1 MRKTDLTISTRLGAF
16 LGLVGMS
23 AIAGVLVAAMVTPAI
38 AVSGIAANSTIGVFE
53 DIPDNLQIDN
63 LAQKTVLYAKQ
74 GDQQVPFAEFFSQD
88 REEVPWDAVSQYAKD
103 AAIAT
108 EDPRYYEHGGVDV
121 LSAARALAQNVLN
134 KEVQSGASTI
144 TMQYVRNVLVQ
155 KAQNM
160 VDSSDEAT
168 QAEGRKAFT
177 EATQPDMPRKLKE
190 MRMAIGVEKKY
201 SKNEILLAYLNIA
214 NFGSRVYGIESAAR
228 YYFNVSAADLTLEQA
243 ASLIATVNAPEVFK
257 IDNPDNLERNKERR
271 DLLLRNM
278 LKEQKITQEQYDVA
292 SAAAITPTIT
302 PSTSGCIQANPI
314 SAAYFCD
321 YVKNEILTN
330 AEFGDTAADR
340 DALLKR
346 GGLQVYTTLDL
357 DIQANAA
364 EQMRKQVP
372 TTARFTKIGGSV
384 VSREVKTG
392 RIIAMAQNTDYGV
405 AQDQPG
411 VTEINYSADKAHGG
425 SAGFQVGSTYKIF
438 TLVDWLKSGKSI
450 YQTVNASKTT
460 WSASEFTRCG
470 DNLAGSPDYKV
481 TNDTNTG
488 ATSNQNVLAAT
499 VASVNSAFV
508 AMASQLDLCDISKT
522 ATDMGAYNADKRD
535 LSSFPSDVVG
545 SGGNTVAPLQMATAF
560 ASVANQ
566 GTMCPPIAI
575 DNTLLGPL
583 YQTPLEHG
591 ADIVVYSLTK
601 YVGGHSDLVAGG
613 ISGSERWLAPVR
625 SLRNMMGTICDPN
638 TSWML
643 LRSLETVELRMQR
656 AAENAVKLCDFLKN
670 HPKVEGLGFLG
681 LLPEGPRKDVYL
693 RHCKGPGSTFSLFIK
708 GGEAES
714 FRFLDSLRVAKLA
727 VSLGGTET
735 LASHPAAMTHLSVS
749 EERRAALGI
758 TDNLVRISVGIE
770 DADDL
775 IADFSAALDAV

>member
-23 AIAGVLVAAMVTPAI
+23 AIAGVLVTAMVTPAI

-63 LAQKTVLYAKQ
+63 LAQKTVLYAKK

-88 REEVPWDAVSQYAKD
+88 REEVPWDAVSSYAKD

-228 YYFNVSAADLTLEQA
+228 YYFNVSAADLNLEQA

-257 IDNPDNLERNKERR
+257 IDNPDNLGRNKERR

-278 LKEQKITQEQYDVA
+278 LKEQKITQEQFDTA

-330 AEFGDTAADR
+330 KEFGDTAAER
-340 DALLKR
+340 DAVLKR
-346 GGLQVYTTLDL
+346 GGMQVYTTLDL
-357 DIQANAA
+357 DIQGNAA

-405 AQDQPG
+405 GDQSG
-411 VTEINYSADKAHGG
+411 ITEVNYSADFAHGG
-425 SAGFQVGSTYKIF
+425 SRGFQVGSTYKIF

-460 WSASEFTRCG
+460 WQKSEFTSCG
-470 DNLAGSPDYKV
+470 NRLSGPAYPV

-488 ATSNQNVLAAT
+488 ATSNQTVLQAT
-499 VASVNSAFV
+499 VASVNSAFI
-508 AMASQLDLCDISKT
+508 AMASQLDICDITST
-522 ATDMGAYNADKRD
+522 AKDMGVYNSNPDQPV
-535 LSSFPSDVVG
+535 SSQPSDVVG
-545 SGGNTVAPLQMATAF
+545 SGGNNVAPLQMATAF
-560 ASVANQ
+560 SSVANQ
-566 GTMCPPIAI
+566 GSMCPPIAI
-575 DNTLLGPL
+575 DKVVLPDQSELVTPKSECAQAMSPDVANTAAFTLKAVMGGTGAASNPRDGTEIMGKTGTTDRSKDTWFVGSSTEVTTAVWVGNVEGFASMRRNVLNGSAADSARHRIFKPL
-583 YQTPLEHG
+583 QTFIDDRYPAEVFP
-591 ADIVVYSLTK
+591 APSSTLTK
-601 YVGGHSDLVAGG
+601 KPYVPP
-613 ISGSERWLAPVR
+613 APKPTQ
-625 SLRNMMGTICDPN
+625 S
-638 TSWML
+638 
-643 LRSLETVELRMQR
+643 
-656 AAENAVKLCDFLKN
+656 AAPTAPDA
-670 HPKVEGLGFLG
+670 PA
-681 LLPEGPRKDVYL
+681 D
-693 RHCKGPGSTFSLFIK
+693 
-708 GGEAES
+708 
-714 FRFLDSLRVAKLA
+714 
-727 VSLGGTET
+727 
-735 LASHPAAMTHLSVS
+735 PAAPAQPAPPA
-749 EERRAALGI
+749 EG
-758 TDNLVRISVGIE
+758 
-770 DADDL
+770 
-775 IADFSAALDAV
+775 

>member
-23 AIAGVLVAAMVTPAI
+23 TIAGVLVAAMVTPAI

-63 LAQKTVLYAKQ
+63 LAQKTVLFAKQ

-88 REEVPWDAVSQYAKD
+88 REEVPWEAVSQYAKD

-160 VDSSDEAT
+160 VDSSDEET
-168 QAEGRKAFT
+168 QAAGRKAFT

-228 YYFNVSAADLTLEQA
+228 YYFNVSAADLNLEQA
-243 ASLIATVNAPEVFK
+243 ASLIATVNAPEIYK
-257 IDNPDNLERNKERR
+257 IDNTDNLERNKGRR
-271 DLLLRNM
+271 DLLLSNM
-278 LKEQKITQEQYDVA
+278 LKEQKITQEQYD
-292 SAAAITPTIT
+292 AAAAAPVAPTIT

-330 AEFGDTAADR
+330 EEFGETAADR

-346 GGLQVYTTLDL
+346 GGMQVYTTLDL

-392 RIIAMAQNTDYGV
+392 RVIAMAQNTDYGV
-405 AQDQPG
+405 AQDQAG

-450 YQTVNASKTT
+450 YQTVNASKTQ
-460 WSASEFTRCG
+460 WNQSEFRACG
-470 DNLAGSPDYKV
+470 ERIGSDSYKV
-481 TNDTNTG
+481 TNDRNTG
-488 ATSNQNVLAAT
+488 ATANQTVLQAT
-499 VASVNSAFV
+499 VASVNSAFI
-508 AMASQLDLCDISKT
+508 AMASQLDICEINQT
-522 ATDMGAYNADKRD
+522 AKDMGVYNADQRE
-535 LSSFPSDVVG
+535 LQAFPPDVVG
-545 SGGNTVAPLQMATAF
+545 SGGNNVAPLQMATAF
-560 ASVANQ
+560 SSVANQ
-566 GTMCPPIAI
+566 GTTCPPIAI
-575 DNTLLGPL
+575 DKVVLPDDSELVTPKSQCAQAMSPEVANTAAFTLKAVMGGTGAASNPRDGTEIMGKTGTTDASKDTWFVGSSTEVTTAVWVGNVEGFASMRRNSLNGAAADSARHRIFKPL
-583 YQTPLEHG
+583 QTFIDDRYPAEG
-591 ADIVVYSLTK
+591 FPAPSSSLTK
-601 YVGGHSDLVAGG
+601 RPYVPP
-613 ISGSERWLAPVR
+613 APKPTQ
-625 SLRNMMGTICDPN
+625 S
-638 TSWML
+638 
-643 LRSLETVELRMQR
+643 
-656 AAENAVKLCDFLKN
+656 AAPTA
-670 HPKVEGLGFLG
+670 PQ
-681 LLPEGPRKDVYL
+681 
-693 RHCKGPGSTFSLFIK
+693 
-708 GGEAES
+708 A
-714 FRFLDSLRVAKLA
+714 
-727 VSLGGTET
+727 
-735 LASHPAAMTHLSVS
+735 PAAP
-749 EERRAALGI
+749 AAPAQPAPPAPP
-758 TDNLVRISVGIE
+758 
-770 DADDL
+770 ADDTE
-775 IADFSAALDAV
+775 D

>member
-23 AIAGVLVAAMVTPAI
+23 TIAGVLVAAMVTPAI

-63 LAQKTVLYAKQ
+63 LAQKTVLFAKK

-88 REEVPWDAVSQYAKD
+88 REEVPWEAVSQYAKD

-134 KEVQSGASTI
+134 DEVQSGASTI

-160 VDSSDEAT
+160 VDSSDKET
-168 QAEGRKAFT
+168 QAAGRKAFT

-228 YYFNVSAADLTLEQA
+228 YYFNVSAADLNLEQA
-243 ASLIATVNAPEVFK
+243 ASLIATVNAPEIYK
-257 IDNPDNLERNKERR
+257 IDNKDNLERNKARR
-271 DLLLRNM
+271 DLLLANM
-278 LKEQKITQEQYDVA
+278 LKEQKITQEQHD
-292 SAAAITPTIT
+292 AAAAAPITPTIT
-302 PSTSGCIQANPI
+302 PSTSGCIQADPI

-330 AEFGDTAADR
+330 KEFGDTAADR
-340 DALLKR
+340 DAVLKR
-346 GGLQVYTTLDL
+346 GGMQVYTTLDL

-364 EQMRKQVP
+364 DQMRKQVP
-372 TTARFTKIGGSV
+372 ATARFTKIGGSV

-411 VTEINYSADKAHGG
+411 VTEINYAADKAHGG

-450 YQTVNASKTT
+450 YQTVNASKSSPDAATTSPDPRTTRSPTTRTPAPPPTRTCWRRRSRPSTRRSSRWRASSTCATSARRRPTWARTTPTSASCRASRPT
-460 WSASEFTRCG
+460 WSAR
-470 DNLAGSPDYKV
+470 
-481 TNDTNTG
+481 
-488 ATSNQNVLAAT
+488 AAT
-499 VASVNSAFV
+499 RSRPSRWRPP
-508 AMASQLDLCDISKT
+508 SPPSPT
-522 ATDMGAYNADKRD
+522 RATCARPSRSTR
-535 LSSFPSDVVG
+535 SSSRTTPS
-545 SGGNTVAPLQMATAF
+545 S
-560 ASVANQ
+560 
-566 GTMCPPIAI
+566 
-575 DNTLLGPL
+575 
-583 YQTPLEHG
+583 
-591 ADIVVYSLTK
+591 
-601 YVGGHSDLVAGG
+601 
-613 ISGSERWLAPVR
+613 
-625 SLRNMMGTICDPN
+625 
-638 TSWML
+638 
-643 LRSLETVELRMQR
+643 
-656 AAENAVKLCDFLKN
+656 
-670 HPKVEGLGFLG
+670 
-681 LLPEGPRKDVYL
+681 
-693 RHCKGPGSTFSLFIK
+693 
-708 GGEAES
+708 
-714 FRFLDSLRVAKLA
+714 
-727 VSLGGTET
+727 
-735 LASHPAAMTHLSVS
+735 
-749 EERRAALGI
+749 
-758 TDNLVRISVGIE
+758 
-770 DADDL
+770 
-775 IADFSAALDAV
+775 

>member
-23 AIAGVLVAAMVTPAI
+23 TIAGVLVAAMVTPAI

-74 GDQQVPFAEFFSQD
+74 GDSQVPFAEFFSQD
-88 REEVPWDAVSQYAKD
+88 REEVPWDAVSSYAKD

-168 QAEGRKAFT
+168 QAAGRKAFT

-278 LKEQKITQEQYDVA
+278 LKEQKITQEQYDTA

-330 AEFGDTAADR
+330 PEFGATPAER
-340 DALLKR
+340 DAVLKR
-346 GGLQVYTTLDL
+346 GGMQVYTTLDL

-392 RIIAMAQNTDYGV
+392 RVIAMAQNTDYGV
-405 AQDQPG
+405 GDQPG
-411 VTEINYSADKAHGG
+411 ITEVNYSADFAHGG
-425 SAGFQVGSTYKIF
+425 SRGFQVGSTYKIF

-450 YQTVNASKTT
+450 YQTVNASKTN
-460 WSASEFTRCG
+460 WQKSEFTSCG
-470 DNLAGSPDYKV
+470 NRLSGPAYPV

-488 ATSNQNVLAAT
+488 ATSNQTVLQAT
-499 VASVNSAFV
+499 VASVNSAFI
-508 AMASQLDLCDISKT
+508 AMASQLDICDITNT
-522 ATDMGAYNADKRD
+522 AKDMGVYNADPD
-535 LSSFPSDVVG
+535 QPVSSQPSDVVG
-545 SGGNTVAPLQMATAF
+545 SGGNNVAPLQMATAF
-560 ASVANQ
+560 SSVANQ
-566 GTMCPPIAI
+566 GTMCPPIVI
-575 DNTLLGPL
+575 DKVVLPDESELVTPKSDCTQAMSPDVANTAAFTLKAVMGGTGAASNPRDGTEIMGKTGTTDRSKDTWFVGSSTEVTTAVWVGNVEGFASMRRNVLNGSAADSARHRIFKPL
-583 YQTPLEHG
+583 QTFIDDRYPAEG
-591 ADIVVYSLTK
+591 FPAPSSALTK
-601 YVGGHSDLVAGG
+601 KPYVPP
-613 ISGSERWLAPVR
+613 APKPTQ
-625 SLRNMMGTICDPN
+625 S
-638 TSWML
+638 
-643 LRSLETVELRMQR
+643 
-656 AAENAVKLCDFLKN
+656 AAPTA
-670 HPKVEGLGFLG
+670 
-681 LLPEGPRKDVYL
+681 PE
-693 RHCKGPGSTFSLFIK
+693 
-708 GGEAES
+708 A
-714 FRFLDSLRVAKLA
+714 
-727 VSLGGTET
+727 
-735 LASHPAAMTHLSVS
+735 PAAP
-749 EERRAALGI
+749 AAPAQPAPPAEG
-758 TDNLVRISVGIE
+758 
-770 DADDL
+770 
-775 IADFSAALDAV
+775 

>member
-23 AIAGVLVAAMVTPAI
+23 TIAGVLVAAMVTPAI

-63 LAQKTVLYAKQ
+63 LAQKTVLFAKK

-88 REEVPWDAVSQYAKD
+88 REEVPWEAVSPYAKD

-134 KEVQSGASTI
+134 DEVQSGASTI

-160 VDSSDEAT
+160 VDSSDKAT
-168 QAEGRKAFT
+168 QAAGRKAFQ

-228 YYFNVSAADLTLEQA
+228 YYFDVSAADLTLDQA
-243 ASLIATVNAPEVFK
+243 ATLIATVNAPEIYK
-257 IDNPDNLERNKERR
+257 IDNPANLERNKARR

-278 LKEQKITQEQYDVA
+278 LKEQKITQEQYD
-292 SAAAITPTIT
+292 AAEATPITPKIT
-302 PSTSGCIQANPI
+302 PSTSGCIQADPI

-330 AEFGDTAADR
+330 KEFGDTAAER
-340 DALLKR
+340 DAVLKR
-346 GGLQVYTTLDL
+346 GGMQVYTTLDL
-357 DIQANAA
+357 DIQGNAA

-372 TTARFTKIGGSV
+372 ATARFTKIGGSV

-405 AQDQPG
+405 AADQPG

-450 YQTVNASKTT
+450 YQTVNASKTL
-460 WSASEFTRCG
+460 WSQNEFTACG
-470 DNLAGSPDYKV
+470 GPLAGKAYQV

-488 ATSNQNVLAAT
+488 PTSNQTVLAAT
-499 VASVNSAFV
+499 VASVNSAFI
-508 AMASQLDLCDISKT
+508 AMASQLDLCDISQT
-522 ATDMGAYNADKRD
+522 ARDMGIYNADGRE
-535 LSSFPSDVVG
+535 LSSVPSDVVG
-545 SGGNTVAPLQMATAF
+545 SGANNVAPLQMATAF
-560 ASVANQ
+560 GSVANQ
-566 GTMCPPIAI
+566 GTMCPPVAI
-575 DNTLLGPL
+575 DKVVLPDESELVTPKSECAQAMSPEVANTAAFTLKAVMGGTGAASNPRDGTEIMGKTGTTDRSKDTWFVGSSTEVTTAVWVGNVEGFASMRRNVLNGSAADSARHRIFKPL
-583 YQTPLEHG
+583 QTFIDDRYPAEG
-591 ADIVVYSLTK
+591 FPSPSSTLTK
-601 YVGGHSDLVAGG
+601 RPYV
-613 ISGSERWLAPVR
+613 APKPQP
-625 SLRNMMGTICDPN
+625 T
-638 TSWML
+638 
-643 LRSLETVELRMQR
+643 Q
-656 AAENAVKLCDFLKN
+656 
-670 HPKVEGLGFLG
+670 
-681 LLPEGPRKDVYL
+681 
-693 RHCKGPGSTFSLFIK
+693 
-708 GGEAES
+708 
-714 FRFLDSLRVAKLA
+714 
-727 VSLGGTET
+727 
-735 LASHPAAMTHLSVS
+735 
-749 EERRAALGI
+749 
-758 TDNLVRISVGIE
+758 
-770 DADDL
+770 
-775 IADFSAALDAV
+775 SAAPEAPPAPPAPPAGE

>member
-23 AIAGVLVAAMVTPAI
+23 TIAGVLVAAMVTPAI

-74 GDQQVPFAEFFSQD
+74 GDSQVPFAEFFSQD
-88 REEVPWDAVSQYAKD
+88 REEVPWEAVSQYAKD

-160 VDSSDEAT
+160 VDSTDEAT
-168 QAEGRKAFT
+168 QAEGRKAFQ
-177 EATQPDMPRKLKE
+177 EATEPDMPRKLKE

-243 ASLIATVNAPEVFK
+243 ASLIATVNAPEIFK
-257 IDNPDNLERNKERR
+257 IDNADNLERNKARR
-271 DLLLRNM
+271 DLLLSNM
-278 LKEQKITQEQYDVA
+278 LTEQKITQEQYDVA
-292 SAAAITPTIT
+292 AAAPITPTIT

-321 YVKNEILTN
+321 YVKNEILTRT
-330 AEFGDTAADR
+330 EFGETAADR

-357 DIQANAA
+357 DLQAAA
-364 EQMRKQVP
+364 ADQMRKQVP
-372 TTARFTKIGGSV
+372 PTARFTQIGGSV

-392 RIIAMAQNTDYGV
+392 RVIAMAQNTDYGV
-405 AQDQPG
+405 GETAG
-411 VTEINYSADKAHGG
+411 VTEVNYSADKAHGG
-425 SAGFQVGSTYKIF
+425 SNGFQVGSTFKIF

-460 WSASEFTRCG
+460 WSSNSFTACG
-470 DNLAGSPDYKV
+470 ENLGGSPDYKV

-488 ATSNQNVLAAT
+488 ATANQNVLAAT
-499 VASVNSAFV
+499 VASVNSAFI
-508 AMASQLDLCDISKT
+508 AMASQLDICDITNT
-522 ATDMGAYNADKRD
+522 AKEMGVYNADERE
-535 LSSFPSDVVG
+535 LSHLPSDVVG
-545 SGGNTVAPLQMATAF
+545 SGGNNVAPLQMATAF
-560 ASVANQ
+560 SSVANQ

-575 DNTLLGPL
+575 DKVVLPDDSELVTPKSECAQAMSPEVANTAAFTLKAVMGGTGAPSNPRDGTEILGKTGTTDRSKDTWFVGSSTEVTTAVWVGNVQGTASMRRNVLNGAAADSARHRIFRPL
-583 YQTPLEHG
+583 QQAIDDAYP
-591 ADIVVYSLTK
+591 AAPFPAPSSSLTK
-601 YVGGHSDLVAGG
+601 RPYV
-613 ISGSERWLAPVR
+613 APTPKPTQ
-625 SLRNMMGTICDPN
+625 S
-638 TSWML
+638 
-643 LRSLETVELRMQR
+643 
-656 AAENAVKLCDFLKN
+656 AAPTA
-670 HPKVEGLGFLG
+670 P
-681 LLPEGPRKDVYL
+681 
-693 RHCKGPGSTFSLFIK
+693 S
-708 GGEAES
+708 A
-714 FRFLDSLRVAKLA
+714 
-727 VSLGGTET
+727 
-735 LASHPAAMTHLSVS
+735 PAAPAAPAAPPAAPAPAPGAPP
-749 EERRAALGI
+749 EEG
-758 TDNLVRISVGIE
+758 
-770 DADDL
+770 
-775 IADFSAALDAV
+775 